1 MNQEQKRQIEIL
13 IETPQNHTS
22 TLLTLLSTWCAAE
35 EDNETRNMIS
45 IALTVACQIK
55 ESLDKATESK

>member
-1 MNQEQKRQIEIL
+1 MTPEQKRKIEML

-45 IALTVACQIK
+45 IALAVACQIK
-55 ESLDKATESK
+55 ESLDKAAEGK

>member
-1 MNQEQKRQIEIL
+1 MTPEQKRQIEML

-55 ESLDKATESK
+55 KSLEEVTEGK

>member
-1 MNQEQKRQIEIL
+1 MTPEQKRQIEML
-13 IETPQNHTS
+13 IETSQNHTS
-22 TLLTLLSTWCAAE
+22 ALLTLLSTWCVAE

-55 ESLDKATESK
+55 KSLEEVTEGK

>member
-1 MNQEQKRQIEIL
+1 MTPEQKRQIEML

-22 TLLTLLSTWCAAE
+22 ALLTLLSTWCAAE
-35 EDNETRNMIS
+35 EDDETRNMIS

-55 ESLDKATESK
+55 KSLEEVTEGK

>member
-1 MNQEQKRQIEIL
+1 MTPEQKREIEIL
-13 IETPQNHTS
+13 IETPENQTS

-45 IALTVACQIK
+45 IALTIACQIK
-55 ESLDKATESK
+55 KSLEEVTEGK

>member
-13 IETPQNHTS
+13 IETPQNQIS
-22 TLLTLLSTWCAAE
+22 ALLTLLSTWCAAK

-55 ESLDKATESK
+55 KSLKEVTEGK